1 MTTKNTQADAD
12 FLDLDIDTVSNLD
25 EATSMSGKV
34 DPTRWKPSVSKRN
47 PSYSAIIRLLPQ
59 GIEGVKNKTY
69 PSVKVLYHHLKL
81 NGVHMEVKCCRNT
94 PGQDCPICRAIWDR
108 YNELAKKYEK
118 GDKHLKVWTGM
129 TARPEWHTNILV
141 REDDNKSANN
151 GKVLVWRHSDAVERT
166 LRAPFDDSV
175 EAEVQNANGAPAKG
189 ALAKMK
195 KERRKFIPHS
205 PTKGVDFGVIVSWDA
220 AKNMTSYDGSDYVAE
235 STPLADTKEEMLEI
249 LNNCHDLTKFLA
261 DIPDEATAA
270 AKWREFLEKASNA
283 QSAGDGEGGFTANNA
298 SFGAAPN
305 PNYTNRATTKV
316 AGADFLGN
324 SADMDP
330 APAKEPDEDEMLVS
344 GASAAPA
351 QEAPA
356 ANNAFAARRAAAQ
369 AATAAAMA
377 NQLPEGD
384 DDDTELPF

>member
-1 MTTKNTQADAD
+1 MTNTNTQADAD

-25 EATSMSGKV
+25 EATSLSGKV

-81 NGVHMEVKCCRNT
+81 NGVHMEVKCCRNN
-94 PGQDCPICRAIWDR
+94 GGDCPICRAVWDR
-108 YNELAKKYEK
+108 YNELAKTYEK
-118 GDKHLKVWTGM
+118 GSSQLKVWTSM

-175 EAEVQNANGAPAKG
+175 ESEIQNANGAPAKG

-249 LNNCHDLTKFLA
+249 LNKCHDLTKYLA
-261 DIPDEATAA
+261 DVPDEATAA
-270 AKWREFLEKASNA
+270 AKWREFLEKASSA
-283 QSAGDGEGGFTANNA
+283 QSAGSEGGFQANGA
-298 SFGAAPN
+298 SFGAPQN
-305 PNYTNRATTKV
+305 PNYANRPTTKV

-324 SADMDP
+324 SAAMDP
-330 APAKEPDEDEMLVS
+330 APAKEPDEDELLVS
-344 GASAAPA
+344 GATAAPVK
-351 QEAPA
+351 EAPA
-356 ANNAFAARRAAAQ
+356 ANSAFAARRAAAQ
-369 AATAAAMA
+369 AANAAAMA

-384 DDDTELPF
+384 DDDSELPF

>member
-1 MTTKNTQADAD
+1 MTNTNTQADAD

-25 EATSMSGKV
+25 EVTSLSGKV

-81 NGVHMEVKCCRNT
+81 NGVHMEVKCCRNN
-94 PGQDCPICRAIWDR
+94 GGDCPICRAVWDR
-108 YNELAKKYEK
+108 YNELAKTYEK
-118 GDKHLKVWTGM
+118 GSPQLKVWTSM

-175 EAEVQNANGAPAKG
+175 ESEIQNANGAPAKG

-205 PTKGVDFGVIVSWDA
+205 PTKGVDFGVIVSWAA

-249 LNNCHDLTKFLA
+249 LNNCHDLTKYLA
-261 DIPDEATAA
+261 DVPDEATAA
-270 AKWREFLEKASNA
+270 AKWREFLEKASSA
-283 QSAGDGEGGFTANNA
+283 QSAGSEGGFQANGA
-298 SFGAAPN
+298 SFGAPQN
-305 PNYTNRATTKV
+305 PNYANRPTTKV

-324 SADMDP
+324 SAAMDP
-330 APAKEPDEDEMLVS
+330 APAKEPDEDELLVS
-344 GASAAPA
+344 GATAAPVK
-351 QEAPA
+351 EAPA
-356 ANNAFAARRAAAQ
+356 ANSAFAARRAAAQ
-369 AATAAAMA
+369 AANAAAMA

-384 DDDTELPF
+384 DDDSELPF

>member
-1 MTTKNTQADAD
+1 MTTQNNTD

-25 EATSMSGKV
+25 EATSAYGSV

-81 NGVHMEVKCCRNT
+81 NGVHMEVKCCRNN
-94 PGQDCPICRAIWDR
+94 GGDCPICRAIWDR
-108 YNELAKKYEK
+108 YNELAKTYEK
-118 GDKHLKVWTGM
+118 GSPQLKVWSGM
-129 TARPEWHTNILV
+129 SARPEWHTNILV
-141 REDDNKSANN
+141 REDDNKPANN

-175 EAEVQNANGAPAKG
+175 EADVQNANGAPAKG
-189 ALAKMK
+189 ALAKLK

-235 STPLADTKEEMLEI
+235 STPLADTKEDMLEI
-249 LNNCHDLTKFLA
+249 LNNCHDLTKYLA

-270 AKWREFLEKASNA
+270 AKWREFMEKASSA
-283 QSAGDGEGGFTANNA
+283 QSNAGEGVAAHA
-298 SFGAAPN
+298 SYSAAPN
-305 PNYTNRATTKV
+305 PNYAPRNTTKV
-316 AGADFLGN
+316 SAAEFLDAD
-324 SADMDP
+324 ADLVS
-330 APAKEPDEDEMLVS
+330 APAKEPDADELLVS
-344 GASAAPA
+344 EAAEAPVKKAAPGNWA
-351 QEAPA
+351 KPA
-356 ANNAFAARRAAAQ
+356 AKPAAA
-369 AATAAAMA
+369 ASEMS